1 MSWIQWIRNIRQKI
15 GNSCNS
21 FNTELN
27 VDLNSSWESHW
38 PRTSSGTA
46 KSQNFWLLPYY
57 FLGKEYLWLVKSSKN
72 YEIFGNVVDGKSLS
86 MQVLWGDLYDFYQS
100 QRRAGWPESWP
111 DYNSTVIS
119 HLYTLGPHS
128 LLFCPTEIHSM
139 LNSIPCILWSFV
151 MLQFYFK
158 LLLSGF
164 ITNIKVEIIFRK
176 NFSLL
181 QHHNLASQLISESDF
196 FLY

>member
-1 MSWIQWIRNIRQKI
+1 MSRWAGYSGSEILRQKI

-57 FLGKEYLWLVKSSKN
+57 FLGKEYLWLVKCRKN
-72 YEIFGNVVDGKSLS
+72 YEIFGKIWKCSWW
-86 MQVLWGDLYDFYQS
+86 QVLEYAGSVRGSLWFLSESEEQ
-100 QRRAGWPESWP
+100 AGWPESWP

-151 MLQFYFK
+151 MLQFLFQIVIVRFYYK
-158 LLLSGF
+158 
-164 ITNIKVEIIFRK
+164 
-176 NFSLL
+176 
-181 QHHNLASQLISESDF
+181 
-196 FLY
+196 Y